1 MKVSLKSIRKNI
13 RNNMTDLEIN
23 NKARE
28 HGFNAGYEK
37 GLKMG
42 MHQMGEILYIM
53 TAYTLEYKYKLSQED
68 LVKTMMWIYNNVDS
82 YRTGHLTLD
91 DFYVIKKEMEE
102 KGVRYE

>member
-1 MKVSLKSIRKNI
+1 MSLKSIKKNI
-13 RNNMTDLEIN
+13 KRNMTDLEIN

-53 TAYTLEYKYKLSQED
+53 TAYTLEYKLELSQED
-68 LVKTMMWIYNNVDS
+68 LVKIMMWIYNNVDS
-82 YRTGHLTLD
+82 YRTGHLSLE
-91 DFYVIKKEMEE
+91 DFYEIKKEMEQ